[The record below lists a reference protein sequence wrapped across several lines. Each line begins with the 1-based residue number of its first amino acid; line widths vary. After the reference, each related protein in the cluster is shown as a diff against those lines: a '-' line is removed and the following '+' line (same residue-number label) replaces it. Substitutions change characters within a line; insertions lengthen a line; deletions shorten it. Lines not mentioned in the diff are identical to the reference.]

1 MKARTLGIFAVATAL
16 VWSFQAHAKDIN
28 ISHQFKAHKDGRDV
42 AARWFAKEVTKR
54 DPSLK
59 FRIYPGKSLIKNP
72 KSQIV
77 EMQKGSLEMSVYPL
91 VYASGKIPEY
101 GVTLMPA
108 AVSGLGH
115 AWRLKNTRFHEIL
128 QEVAHNNGIHIL
140 TWWWMP
146 GGFATKDRAIGSPG
160 DVKDLK
166 MRGAGPYFELLLK
179 AAGASIHSMA
189 SSEVYSALQTGVLDG
204 LLTTCESLLSFRL
217 YEQTKHVT
225 APGDFS
231 LFITIVPLVISKQ
244 HWDGL
249 TDAQRNIFTEVG
261 EASNKFFHESQNNA
275 CDRMVAKFKKAGSKV
290 HVLTQSEFDAWAQL
304 GRKSAWV
311 AFAKKAKRGQ
321 ELIDSILAVK

>member
-1 MKARTLGIFAVATAL
+1 MKARSLGIFAVAAAL
-16 VWSFQAHAKDIN
+16 VWSLQADAKDIN

-42 AARWFAKEVTKR
+42 ATRWFADEVTKR
-54 DPSLK
+54 DPSIK

-72 KSQIV
+72 RSQIV
-77 EMQKGSLEMSVYPL
+77 EMQKGSLEMSIYPL
-91 VYASGKIPEY
+91 VYASGTIPEF

-108 AVSGLGH
+108 AVSGLDH

-128 QEVAHNNGIHIL
+128 QEVAHENGIHVL

-166 MRGAGPYFELLLK
+166 MRGAGQYFELLLK
-179 AAGASIHSMA
+179 AAGASIHSMP

-217 YEQTKHVT
+217 YEQTGHVT
-225 APGDFS
+225 APGDFA

-249 TDAQRNIFTEVG
+249 TDAQRTIFTEVA
-261 EASNKFFHESQNNA
+261 EASNEFFYESQNKA
-275 CDRMVAKFKKAGSKV
+275 CERMVDQFEKAGSKV
-290 HVLTQSEFDAWAQL
+290 HILTQSEFDAWAQL
-304 GRKSAWV
+304 GQESSWV
-311 AFAKKAKRGQ
+311 AFTEKAKRGQ
-321 ELIDSILAVK
+321 ELIDSVLAVK

>member
-16 VWSFQAHAKDIN
+16 VWSFQANAKDIN

-72 KSQIV
+72 RSQIV

-128 QEVAHNNGIHIL
+128 QEVAHDNGIHIL

-204 LLTTCESLLSFRL
+204 LLTTCESLMSFRL

-249 TDAQRNIFTEVG
+249 TDAQRKIFTEVA
-261 EASNKFFHESQNNA
+261 EASNKFFHESQNKA
-275 CDRMVAKFKKAGSKV
+275 CDRMVASFKKAGSKV
-290 HVLTQSEFDAWAQL
+290 HVLTQSEFDAWAKL